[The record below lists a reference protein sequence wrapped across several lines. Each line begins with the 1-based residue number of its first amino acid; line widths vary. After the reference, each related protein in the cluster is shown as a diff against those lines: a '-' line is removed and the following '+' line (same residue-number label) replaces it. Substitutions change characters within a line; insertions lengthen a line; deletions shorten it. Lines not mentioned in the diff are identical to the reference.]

1 MTPPTGQ
8 YWAGVDTHA
17 DTHTIALLDP
27 LGRTIATAT
36 HPAGPDGY
44 DALVAALG
52 EPALC
57 LGIGVEGTNSYG
69 AGLTRRLL
77 EAGFPVAEV
86 LRPARTVRRRDG
98 KSDPIDAVE
107 AARALA
113 AGQGGATP
121 KGAAGWT
128 EALRVLT
135 VARDRLVESMTA
147 LSNSARSLLV
157 TAPEAMRER
166 HRNTPTPALMA
177 ALAALRPAG
186 DVAGRALGEA
196 LRAQG
201 RAWRRMEAQAGTLL
215 ESMTAILE
223 AHARP
228 LLDMAGVGPVTA
240 ARILAATGDPGRIH
254 GQAALAKLFGA
265 CPIPASSGRTV
276 RHRLNRGGNRQGNRA
291 LHQIAIVRLAHHQPT
306 KDYADRRR
314 GDGKTRAETIR
325 CIKRHLVREVWQA
338 LKRIAAGQDAPAAP
352 RGALLRELRTTH
364 GITQQQLGH
373 ALGVASSRIS
383 EIETGKRHLPELE
396 HQAIQHIHTIT
407 NTPTTPLDNL

>member
-27 LGRTIATAT
+27 LGRPIATAV
-36 HPAGPDGY
+36 HRADPDGY
-44 DALVAALG
+44 DALVASLG
-52 EPALC
+52 DPALC

-69 AGLTRRLL
+69 AGLARRLL
-77 EAGFPVAEV
+77 AAGFPVAEV
-86 LRPARTVRRRDG
+86 LRPKRTVRRRDG

-113 AGQGGATP
+113 SGQADATP
-121 KGAAGWT
+121 KDSAGWT

-135 VARDRLVESMTA
+135 VARDRLVEAMTA
-147 LSNSARSLLV
+147 MSNSAKSLLV

-177 ALAALRPAG
+177 TLSTLRPPGGMAG
-186 DVAGRALGEA
+186 HALGEA

-201 RAWRRMEAQAGTLL
+201 RAWTRMEAQADALL
-215 ESMTAILE
+215 ESIRAILE

-240 ARILAATGDPGRIH
+240 ARILAATGGPGRVR

-265 CPIPASSGRTV
+265 CPIPASSGRTS

-306 KDYADRRR
+306 KDYAARRR
-314 GDGKTRAETIR
+314 KDGKTRAETIR

-338 LKRIAAGQDAPAAP
+338 LKRIAATDTGPAQP
-352 RGALLRELRTTH
+352 RGTLLRELRTAH

-396 HQAIQHIHTIT
+396 RQAIQHIHTIT
-407 NTPTTPLDNL
+407 NTPLDNL